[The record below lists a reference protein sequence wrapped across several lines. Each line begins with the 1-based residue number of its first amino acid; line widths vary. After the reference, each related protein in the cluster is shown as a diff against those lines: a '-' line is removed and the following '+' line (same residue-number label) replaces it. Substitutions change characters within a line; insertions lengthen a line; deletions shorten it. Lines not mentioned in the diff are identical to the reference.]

1 MYERLAAPS
10 WTSRALNIL
19 AVVVIGYAVVD
30 GSDRMTAPWL
40 FVASGLALAA
50 WFANQ
55 FVTRRLV
62 SDVLLTI
69 MALGGALATVQSDS
83 VLISAVI
90 VAILV
95 SVGSPKRPLALGV
108 ALWLASAVIISVT
121 ATIENFPAL
130 ALLSTLAGT
139 LIALLAGFARRQLQ
153 ASEAQSRLLLE
164 ERAAAAESEVRGAA
178 LAERQS
184 MARDLHDVLAH
195 SLGGLVIQLDAVD
208 ALLESGRIDDA
219 HARVVQAR
227 ALAASGLDDARKAVG
242 VLREPAPVDTDA
254 ALKSLI
260 ETHRQ
265 LGGTIGFTVD
275 GSPSPLSTEQSEAL
289 VRTLQES
296 LTNARKHAPGAP
308 VTVSLDWHP
317 DAVTLVI
324 TNPDDGRQEANADE
338 LGSDGLGGHGLAG
351 MAERFSALPGSTVTA
366 GTRDGSFVVA
376 ATLVIA

>member
-1 MYERLAAPS
+1 MRERLATPS

-50 WFANQ
+50 WLVNQ
-55 FVTRRLV
+55 FVIRRLV

-69 MALGGALATVQSDS
+69 MAVGGALSTVQSDS

-121 ATIENFPAL
+121 ATIDRFPAL
-130 ALLSTLAGT
+130 ALVSTLAGT

-178 LAERQS
+178 LAERQA

-208 ALLESGRIDDA
+208 ALLESGKVDDA
-219 HARVVQAR
+219 HTRVVQAR
-227 ALAASGLDDARKAVG
+227 ALAASGLDDARRAVG
-242 VLREPAPVDTDA
+242 VLREPASALVDTDD
-254 ALKSLI
+254 ALSALI

-265 LGGTIGFTVD
+265 LGGTVEFRVGGTAVAL
-275 GSPSPLSTEQSEAL
+275 GPEQTEAL

-296 LTNARKHAPGAP
+296 LTNARKHAPAAP
-308 VTVSLDWHP
+308 VSVSLDWHP
-317 DAVTLVI
+317 DAATLVI
-324 TNPDDGRQEANADE
+324 TNPLAGAAESHNGE
-338 LGSDGLGGHGLAG
+338 FGGHGLEG
-351 MAERFSALPGSTVTA
+351 MAERFAALGGSTVTA
-366 GTRDGSFVVA
+366 GRVDDRFVVT
-376 ATLVIA
+376 ATLVLR